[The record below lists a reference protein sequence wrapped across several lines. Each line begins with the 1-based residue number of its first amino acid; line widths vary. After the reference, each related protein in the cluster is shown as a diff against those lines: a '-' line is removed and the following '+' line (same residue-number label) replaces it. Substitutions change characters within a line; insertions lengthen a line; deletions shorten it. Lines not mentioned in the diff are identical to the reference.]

1 MDLVWSISIWHKGQ
15 NKMSTKIVYIQYVR
29 VLEFLEG
36 EHGNMNTLV
45 EWNIHKKIPPQK
57 DVKHL
62 SIKNHLEH
70 TW

>member
-1 MDLVWSISIWHKGQ
+1 
-15 NKMSTKIVYIQYVR
+15 MSTKIVYIQYVP